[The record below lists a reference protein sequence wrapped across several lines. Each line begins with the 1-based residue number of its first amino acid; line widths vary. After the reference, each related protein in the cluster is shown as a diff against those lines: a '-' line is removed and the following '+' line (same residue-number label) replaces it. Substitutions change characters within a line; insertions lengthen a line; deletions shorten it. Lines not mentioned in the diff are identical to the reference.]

1 MEIAFTICSNN
12 YLAQA
17 KTLGDSF
24 LKYHPGWKFIIGLVD
39 EFDPSFDYDLF
50 NDFEIIKVAD
60 INVPGFEDI
69 VKKYNIIELN
79 TAAKPTFIKHIFT
92 TYGAN
97 KLIYLDPDIL
107 VVSYFEEVITILDS
121 VDIII
126 TPHICSPIDDDY
138 APTDYHTLRGG
149 VYNLGFIALAR
160 YNKVKDFVQWWDD
173 RVLKYGFCDFS
184 KNMFYDQMWINYLP
198 SLFDN
203 YQIIKHLGYN
213 MANWNLHERK
223 LTNLPNENYCINNKL
238 PLRFFHFSGYK
249 YNNPSKIASY
259 LTRYDFE
266 TRSDLKDLFSFYQK
280 NLIHNNIENISQL
293 KVFYRLA
300 HENAKVVLSKAN
312 KKSLIRK
319 VRNRFK
325 VTINVLLTGR
335 K

>member
-24 LKYHPGWKFIIGLVD
+24 LKFHPNWKFIIGLVD
-39 EFDPSFDYDLF
+39 EFDLSFDYSFLD
-50 NDFEIIKVAD
+50 DFEIIKVGD
-60 INVPGFEDI
+60 INVPDFESI

-79 TAAKPTFIKHIFT
+79 TAVKPTFIKHIFT
-92 TYGAN
+92 NYKAT

-107 VVSYFEEVITILDS
+107 VLSYFAEVINILDT

-126 TPHICSPIDDDY
+126 TPHICKPIDDDY

-160 YNKVKDFVQWWDD
+160 YEKVKDFVKWWDD
-173 RVLKYGFCDFS
+173 RVLKYGYCDFS
-184 KNMFYDQMWINYLP
+184 RNMFYDQMWINYLP

-203 YQIIKHLGYN
+203 YLILKHLGYN

-223 LTNLPNENYCINNKL
+223 LTNISDQNYRINNQI

-249 YNNPSKIASY
+249 FNNPNKIASY
-259 LTRYDFE
+259 LTRYNFE
-266 TRSDLKDLFSFYQK
+266 TRTDLKDLFSFYNK
-280 NLIHNNIENISQL
+280 NLLNNNIETISELQVYYRAIQENINISKGKKNVIKRVIVRLQATL
-293 KVFYRLA
+293 K
-300 HENAKVVLSKAN
+300 
-312 KKSLIRK
+312 
-319 VRNRFK
+319 
-325 VTINVLLTGR
+325 VLLTGR

>member
-24 LKYHPGWKFIIGLVD
+24 LKFHPNWEFVIGLVD
-39 EFDPSFDYDLF
+39 EFDTSFDYSFLDE
-50 NDFEIIKVAD
+50 FEIIKVGD
-60 INVPGFEDI
+60 INVPDFESI
-69 VKKYNIIELN
+69 VEKYNIIELN
-79 TAAKPTFIKHIFT
+79 TAVKPTFIKHIFT
-92 TYGAN
+92 NYKAT

-107 VVSYFEEVITILDS
+107 VLSYFAEVINILDT

-126 TPHICSPIDDDY
+126 TPHICKPIDDDY

-160 YNKVKDFVQWWDD
+160 YEKVKDFVKWWDD
-173 RVLKYGFCDFS
+173 RVLKYGYCDFS
-184 KNMFYDQMWINYLP
+184 RNMFYDQMWINYLP

-203 YQIIKHLGYN
+203 YLILKHLGYN

-223 LTNLPNENYCINNKL
+223 LTNISDQNYRINNQI

-249 YNNPSKIASY
+249 FNNPNKIASY
-259 LTRYDFE
+259 LTRYNFE
-266 TRSDLKDLFSFYQK
+266 TRTDLKDLFSFYNK
-280 NLIHNNIENISQL
+280 NLLSNNIETISELQVYYRAIHENINISKGKKNVIKRVIDRLQVTL
-293 KVFYRLA
+293 K
-300 HENAKVVLSKAN
+300 
-312 KKSLIRK
+312 I
-319 VRNRFK
+319 
-325 VTINVLLTGR
+325 LLTGR

>member
-1 MEIAFTICSNN
+1 MNIAFTICSNN

-24 LKYHPGWKFIIGLVD
+24 LEYHPNWKFIIGLVD
-39 EFDPSFDYDLF
+39 EFDSSFDYSQF
-50 NDFEIIKVAD
+50 NNFEIVKVKD
-60 INVPGFEDI
+60 INVPEFESLVI
-69 VKKYNIIELN
+69 KYNIIELN
-79 TAAKPTFIKHIFT
+79 TAVKPTFIEHIFIN
-92 TYGAN
+92 YKAD

-107 VVSYFEEVITILDS
+107 VLSYFEEVITMLDS

-160 YNKVKDFVQWWDD
+160 FNRVNGFVKWWGD

-184 KNMFYDQMWINYLP
+184 RNMFYDQMWINYLP

-203 YQIIKHLGYN
+203 YHIIKHLGYN

-223 LTNLPNENYCINNKL
+223 LTNLASENYCINHQQ

-249 YNNPSKIASY
+249 YNYPNKIASY
-259 LTRYDFE
+259 LTRYNFE
-266 TRSDLKDLFSFYQK
+266 TRTDLKDLFSLYQK
-280 NLIHNNIENISQL
+280 YLLYNDIENTSQL
-293 KVFYRLA
+293 KVFYRLV
-300 HENAKVVLSKAN
+300 HENAKTNLT
-312 KKSLIRK
+312 KKTLIEK
-319 VRNRFK
+319 IVNRLK
-325 VTINVLLTGR
+325 VTINVFFTG
-335 K
+335 KK

>member
-24 LKYHPGWKFIIGLVD
+24 LKHHPNWKFIIGLVD
-39 EFDPSFDYDLF
+39 EFDTSFDYGLF
-50 NDFEIIKVAD
+50 DDFEIIKVAD
-60 INVPGFEDI
+60 INVTEFENI
-69 VKKYNIIELN
+69 VKKYNIIEQN
-79 TAAKPTFIKHIFT
+79 TAVKPTFIKHIFT
-92 TYGAN
+92 KYNAN

-107 VVSYFEEVITILDS
+107 VVSCFEEVITILDS
-121 VDIII
+121 VDIIV
-126 TPHICSPIDDDY
+126 TPHICTPIDDEY

-160 YNKVKDFVQWWDD
+160 YDNVKSFVQWWSD

-203 YQIIKHLGYN
+203 YHIIKHLGYN
-213 MANWNLHERK
+213 MANWNLHERRLHK
-223 LTNLPNENYCINNKL
+223 TESENYCINDQL

-249 YNNPSKIASY
+249 YNSPDTIASY

-266 TRSDLKDLFSFYQK
+266 TRADLIDLFSLYQNHLMK
-280 NLIHNNIENISQL
+280 NNIEKISQL
-293 KVFYRLA
+293 KVFYQLVY
-300 HENAKVVLSKAN
+300 EEAKIKAV
-312 KKSLIRK
+312 KKALIR
-319 VRNRFK
+319 RIMNRLE
-325 VTINVLLTGR
+325 VTIRVLLTGR